1 MESAVNGVRMR
12 IEVAEHADALNHC
25 AAEQFVRLTT
35 EAVEARGRCA
45 VALSGGSTP
54 KNVYQLLAA
63 PAFRARVRWGDI
75 HFFWGDERHV
85 SPDHPDSN
93 YRMAVEAML
102 SKVPVPPANVH
113 RVRSELP
120 DAERAAREYEETI
133 RACVDRA
140 PLPRFDVI
148 HLGIGTDGHTASLF
162 PGSAALGE
170 RERLC
175 VANWV
180 EKFAGYRITL
190 TLPILNAA
198 RAAIFIVTGA
208 AKAPIIQQVL
218 RDRDATPPFPA
229 QLIRPQDGEC
239 WWMLDQA
246 AAGELA

>member
-1 MESAVNGVRMR
+1 MR

-25 AAEQFVRLTT
+25 VAEQFVRLTT
-35 EAVEARGRCA
+35 AAVEARGRCA

-85 SPDHPDSN
+85 PPDHPDSN

-133 RACVDRA
+133 RARVA
-140 PLPRFDVI
+140 GALLPRFDVI

-229 QLIRPQDGEC
+229 QLIRPVDGEC

-246 AAGELA
+246 AAGELT

>member
-1 MESAVNGVRMR
+1 
-12 IEVAEHADALNHC
+12 
-25 AAEQFVRLTT
+25 
-35 EAVEARGRCA
+35 
-45 VALSGGSTP
+45 
-54 KNVYQLLAA
+54 
-63 PAFRARVRWGDI
+63 
-75 HFFWGDERHV
+75 
-85 SPDHPDSN
+85 
-93 YRMAVEAML
+93 MAVEAML

-120 DAERAAREYEETI
+120 DAERVAREYGETI
-133 RACVDRA
+133 RACVAGER
-140 PLPRFDVI
+140 LPRFDVI

-229 QLIRPQDGEC
+229 QLIRPVDGEC

-246 AAGELA
+246 AAGELT

>member
-1 MESAVNGVRMR
+1 MR
-12 IEVAEHADALNHC
+12 IEVAEHGDALSQC
-25 AAEQFVRLTT
+25 VAEQFVRLTT

-63 PAFRARVRWGDI
+63 PAFRARVRWGAI

-120 DAERAAREYEETI
+120 DTERAAREYEETI
-133 RACVDRA
+133 RAGVDRA

-180 EKFAGYRITL
+180 EKFNGYRITL
-190 TLPILNAA
+190 TLPVLNAA

-229 QLIRPQDGEC
+229 QLIRPVDGEC

-246 AAGELA
+246 AAGELT

>member
-1 MESAVNGVRMR
+1 
-12 IEVAEHADALNHC
+12 
-25 AAEQFVRLTT
+25 
-35 EAVEARGRCA
+35 

-85 SPDHPDSN
+85 PPDHPDSN

-102 SKVPVPPANVH
+102 SKVPVLPANIH

-120 DAERAAREYEETI
+120 DAERVAREYEVTI
-133 RACVDRA
+133 RACVA
-140 PLPRFDVI
+140 GELLPRFDVI

-162 PGSAALGE
+162 PGSAAIGE
-170 RERLC
+170 RERIC

-229 QLIRPQDGEC
+229 QLIRPVDGEC

-246 AAGELA
+246 AAGELT

>member
-1 MESAVNGVRMR
+1 MR

-25 AAEQFVRLTT
+25 VAEQFVRLTT
-35 EAVEARGRCA
+35 EAIDARGRCA

-54 KNVYQLLAA
+54 KSVYQLLAA
-63 PAFRARVRWGDI
+63 PAFRLRVRWGDI

-85 SPDHPDSN
+85 PPDHPDSN

-133 RACVDRA
+133 RACVAGER
-140 PLPRFDVI
+140 LPRFDVI

-162 PGSAALGE
+162 PVSAALQE

-180 EKFAGYRITL
+180 EKLGGYRITL

-198 RAAIFIVTGA
+198 RADIFIVTGA

-229 QLIRPQDGEC
+229 QLVRPVDGEC

-246 AAGELA
+246 AAGELT

>member
-1 MESAVNGVRMR
+1 MR

-25 AAEQFVRLTT
+25 VAEQFVRLTT

-113 RVRSELP
+113 RVRGELP
-120 DAERAAREYEETI
+120 DTERSAREYEETI
-133 RACVDRA
+133 RACVA
-140 PLPRFDVI
+140 GASLPRFDVI
-148 HLGIGTDGHTASLF
+148 HLGVGTDGHTASLF
-162 PGSAALGE
+162 PGSAALAE

-246 AAGELA
+246 AAGELT

>member
-1 MESAVNGVRMR
+1 MR

-25 AAEQFVRLTT
+25 VAEQFVRLTT

-63 PAFRARVRWGDI
+63 PAFRTRVRWGDI

-85 SPDHPDSN
+85 PPDHPDSN

-120 DAERAAREYEETI
+120 DAERVAREYGETI
-133 RACVDRA
+133 RACVAGER
-140 PLPRFDVI
+140 LPRFDVI

-229 QLIRPQDGEC
+229 QLIRPVDGEC

-246 AAGELA
+246 AAGELT

>member
-1 MESAVNGVRMR
+1 MR

-25 AAEQFVRLTT
+25 VAEQFVRLTT

-85 SPDHPDSN
+85 PPDHPDSN

-133 RACVDRA
+133 RACVDGT
-140 PLPRFDVI
+140 PLSRFDVI

-162 PGSAALGE
+162 PGSVALGE

-180 EKFAGYRITL
+180 AKFGGYRITL

-229 QLIRPQDGEC
+229 QLIRPVDGEC

-246 AAGELA
+246 AAGELT

>member
-1 MESAVNGVRMR
+1 MR

-25 AAEQFVRLTT
+25 VAEQFVRLTT

-85 SPDHPDSN
+85 PPDHPDSN

-113 RVRSELP
+113 RVRGELP
-120 DAERAAREYEETI
+120 DTERSAREYEETI
-133 RACVDRA
+133 RACVAGASR
-140 PLPRFDVI
+140 PRFDVI
-148 HLGIGTDGHTASLF
+148 HLGVGTDGHTASLF
-162 PGSAALGE
+162 PGSAALAE

-246 AAGELA
+246 AAGELT

>member
-1 MESAVNGVRMR
+1 MR

-25 AAEQFVRLTT
+25 VAEQFVRLTT
-35 EAVEARGRCA
+35 EAIEARGRCA

-54 KNVYQLLAA
+54 KNVYQLLGA
-63 PAFRARVRWGDI
+63 PAFRTRVRWGDI

-85 SPDHPDSN
+85 PPDHPDSN

-120 DAERAAREYEETI
+120 DAERVAREYGETI
-133 RACVDRA
+133 RACVAGER
-140 PLPRFDVI
+140 LPRFDVI

-229 QLIRPQDGEC
+229 QLIRPVDGEC

-246 AAGELA
+246 AAGELT

>member
-1 MESAVNGVRMR
+1 MK
-12 IEVAEHADALNHC
+12 IDVAEHADALNHC
-25 AAEQFVRLTT
+25 VAEQFVRLTT

-85 SPDHPDSN
+85 PPDHPDSN

-120 DAERAAREYEETI
+120 DAEPSAREYEETI
-133 RACVDRA
+133 RACVA
-140 PLPRFDVI
+140 GASLPRFDVI

-162 PGSAALGE
+162 PGSAALAE

-246 AAGELA
+246 AAGELT